1 MFSEGQ
7 QIGEYVVLGY
17 LGQGG
22 MGTVYRARH
31 SITGRE
37 EALKAIRRDSAPDRF
52 LREIQIQARLSHPN
66 IAAVRHAFEHE
77 GDLVLVLELVEGKSL
92 RQILHERRLSAG
104 EAIEYAEQ
112 ILAAIAHAHQHG
124 IIHRDLSPGNVLVN
138 ADGVLKLT
146 DFGLA
151 KSDEDMRLTRS
162 GVMVGS
168 VLYASPE
175 QIRGQTTDVR
185 SDLYSCGAVFH
196 ELFTGRP
203 PYQGESSFDV
213 MTAHCHHPPPDPGA
227 DVPEPWRG
235 AIRKAMEKDPAHR
248 PQSAAAFVAAPHR
261 SRRQWPATA
270 AACVAVALL
279 AVAWIPDSEQMP
291 AYAPPLPGVPA
302 NGYDRVP
309 AHAPPPEPG
318 AASAP
323 SASVEQPAAEQKV
336 GASDTKAK
344 PPGFWKKLGRR
355 VILRKER
362 TDSQR

>member
-66 IAAVRHAFEHE
+66 IAAVRHAFEHQ

-112 ILAAIAHAHQHG
+112 ILAAITHAHAHG
-124 IIHRDLSPGNVLVN
+124 IIHRDLSPGNVLVD

-203 PYQGESSFDV
+203 PYQGEAAFDV
-213 MTAHCHHPPPDPGA
+213 MTAHCHHAPPDPGP
-227 DVPEPWRG
+227 DVPEPWRS
-235 AIRKAMEKDPAHR
+235 AIRKALEKDPAHR
-248 PQSAAAFVAAPHR
+248 PQSAAAFITVPPR
-261 SRRQWPATA
+261 SRRPWPATMA
-270 AACVAVALL
+270 AGLAVALL
-279 AVAWIPDSEQMP
+279 AVAWIPDLERMP
-291 AYAPPLPGVPA
+291 PYAPPVPGVPA

-309 AHAPPPEPG
+309 THAPAVA
-318 AASAP
+318 AASRP
-323 SASVEQPAAEQKV
+323 VPAAEPAGDKAAA
-336 GASDTKAK
+336 ASKTESK
-344 PPGFWKKLGRR
+344 PPNFWKKLGRR
-355 VILRKER
+355 MILRKDR
-362 TDSQR
+362 SGPQR